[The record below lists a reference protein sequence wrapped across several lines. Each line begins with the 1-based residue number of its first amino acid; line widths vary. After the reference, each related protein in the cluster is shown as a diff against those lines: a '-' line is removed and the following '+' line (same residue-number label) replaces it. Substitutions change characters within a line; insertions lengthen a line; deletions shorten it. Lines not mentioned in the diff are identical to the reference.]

1 MRGSSVLRCLI
12 LMPLRKCL
20 PSIALLVVTAFLL
33 SCGSS
38 GDVVDKSVELPASGQ
53 SGEAKQQYDDGVTET
68 TSDAQSLLQSGITS
82 AKEGHYD
89 DAVANFD
96 AAIALAPDDARAYLY
111 RGVVSGIKGDYESAT
126 ADHLRVLKL
135 ELLSPEDAAFEHGE
149 WLGSLTMWTIYL
161 RNGDYDK
168 AIADYDTFTR
178 LSPDEDEAYMWRG
191 CAYYLKGEDEKA
203 LADYDTALAVNP
215 DNAFALYKRGL
226 AHAGLGNNSQAS
238 QDFTQALEIG
248 FDDVATESAEEA
260 RQQLSEAQQLADHEQ
275 GIFHYE
281 RGLDRLEASDYD
293 NAVADMDKARKLID
307 PQLIHL
313 YTDEM
318 HEVYFQS
325 GVAYYDTG
333 LYDNA
338 IRLFDKAIGVV
349 ASPSDYPAAYFHRGM
364 SHYRKGSH
372 RRAIADFDMLVGL
385 EQDFPDAAHYSRL
398 ARGKLSE

>member
-1 MRGSSVLRCLI
+1 
-12 LMPLRKCL
+12 MPLGKCL
-20 PSIALLVVTAFLL
+20 SLVAPFVVTAFIL
-33 SCGSS
+33 SCMSS
-38 GDVVDKSVELPASGQ
+38 GDVADKSIELPASGQ
-53 SGEAKQQYDDGVTET
+53 SGGAEQQYDDGVTGA

-82 AKEGHYD
+82 AKEGHHD

-111 RGVVSGIKGDYESAT
+111 RGVVSGIRGDYERAM
-126 ADHLRVLKL
+126 ADHRGVLKL

-161 RNGDYDK
+161 RSGDYDK

-203 LADYDTALAVNP
+203 LEDYDTALAINP
-215 DNAFALYKRGL
+215 GNALALYKRAL
-226 AHAGLGNNSQAS
+226 AHARLGNNSQAS
-238 QDFTQALEIG
+238 QDFTQAMEIG
-248 FDDVATESAEEA
+248 FDDVATKSAEEA

-275 GIFHYE
+275 GIFHYK
-281 RGLDRLEASDYD
+281 RGLDRLKASDYD
-293 NAVADMDKARKLID
+293 NAIADMDKARKLID
-307 PQLIHL
+307 PQQ
-313 YTDEM
+313 M
-318 HEVYFQS
+318 HMYADPMYEVYFQS

-333 LYDNA
+333 LYDDA
-338 IRLFDKAIGVV
+338 IRLFDKAIDVV

-385 EQDFPDAAHYSRL
+385 EQDYPDAAHYRRL
-398 ARGKLSE
+398 AREKLSE

>member
-1 MRGSSVLRCLI
+1 MAIRS
-12 LMPLRKCL
+12 
-20 PSIALLVVTAFLL
+20 FLL
-33 SCGSS
+33 
-38 GDVVDKSVELPASGQ
+38 LPALVIASLAMVSCSSSDDALGEGVGLSSPSQ
-53 SGEAKQQYDDGVTET
+53 SEEAEQQYDDDVTEAT
-68 TSDAQSLLQSGITS
+68 GDVQSLLQSGITS
-82 AKEGHYD
+82 AKEGHHD

-96 AAIALAPDDARAYLY
+96 AAIALAPDDARSYLY
-111 RGVVSGIKGDYESAT
+111 RGVVSGIRGDYERAM
-126 ADHLRVLKL
+126 ADHRGVLKL

-191 CAYYLKGEDEKA
+191 CAYYLKGADEKA
-203 LADYDTALAVNP
+203 LADYDTALAINP

-260 RQQLSEAQQLADHEQ
+260 RQQVSEAQQLADHEQ

-281 RGLDRLEASDYD
+281 RGLDRLKASDYD

-318 HEVYFQS
+318 HEVYLQS

-333 LYDNA
+333 LYDDA

-372 RRAIADFDMLVGL
+372 RRAIADFDMLAGL